1 MGRPE
6 SSFYAEPEGFHG
18 KQFAGERGNGKTG
31 LPGKIVISTRLPER
45 KGVVMN
51 KDRLEW
57 IMSGLNQYKLTKT
70 EGQFVKSAL
79 GDFDQNHALTDD
91 REERLETLYK
101 EKSKLKPNKNSPN
114 YFTFKESSPQKAKP
128 RKPRTRLY

>member
-6 SSFYAEPEGFHG
+6 SCFHAEPEGFHG
-18 KQFAGERGNGKTG
+18 IQFAGERGNGKTG
-31 LPGKIVISTRLPER
+31 LPRQIVVRSWLPGW
-45 KGVVMN
+45 KGVIMN

-57 IMSGLNQYKLTKT
+57 IMSGLDQYQLTKT

-79 GDFDQNHALTDD
+79 GDFDQNHALTED

-101 EKSKLKPNKNSPN
+101 EKSKLKPNKKSPN
-114 YFTFKESSPQKAKP
+114 YFSFKESPPKKAKP
-128 RKPRTRLY
+128 RRPGTRVS

>member
-1 MGRPE
+1 
-6 SSFYAEPEGFHG
+6 
-18 KQFAGERGNGKTG
+18 
-31 LPGKIVISTRLPER
+31 
-45 KGVVMN
+45 MN

-57 IMSGLNQYKLTKT
+57 IMSGLNQYQLTKT

-79 GDFDQNHALTDD
+79 GDFDQNHALAED

-114 YFTFKESSPQKAKP
+114 YFYFKESSPQTAKP
-128 RKPRTRLY
+128 RKPRTRVY